1 MRPAHDGT
9 PVPPADRGGKKTPQE
24 LSSLIR
30 WIGGGDRKPRQ
41 QTVGS
46 QPEDE
51 PFALGEATPD
61 AVPFAVPDGVGR
73 ALADHRAASADR
85 LRTCLAGGPLGTPF
99 TVGREENRAV
109 DIPAGGPQPPR
120 PQRRRTRVLKGFLP
134 SIHVSSSQR
143 RPHRPVSGS
152 SRGANQPGDET
163 TDSPVG
169 WIHPEQAG
177 RGLGPGRIDPRR
189 GWAPA
194 GSSAG

>member
-9 PVPPADRGGKKTPQE
+9 PVPPADRGEKKTPQE

-30 WIGGGDRKPRQ
+30 WIGGGDQKHRQ

-85 LRTCLAGGPLGTPF
+85 LRTCLAGAPLGPRSPG
-99 TVGREENRAV
+99 GREKTRAA
-109 DIPAGGPQPPR
+109 DTRAGAPKPPR
-120 PQRRRTRVLKGFLP
+120 PQRRRTRVLKGFLA
-134 SIHVSSSQR
+134 S
-143 RPHRPVSGS
+143 
-152 SRGANQPGDET
+152 
-163 TDSPVG
+163 
-169 WIHPEQAG
+169 
-177 RGLGPGRIDPRR
+177 
-189 GWAPA
+189 
-194 GSSAG
+194 